1 MKKLLLL
8 LQLCALSLSIH
19 AQTNTFPTTGN
30 VGIGTTTPTQLFQ
43 VNGGIAQF
51 GGTLDYTRFAADG
64 DLTFTGNADYLVGAD
79 RFAFRYQGN
88 PNFGLVFS
96 ASNSRYEFRDGTGVP
111 VFWQGGNG
119 NAYIKG
125 FLAIGSTTT
134 PTAALDI
141 TSTNAAAIKINPFS
155 TGAGNTGN
163 LRFQELTANGNNYV
177 GFKSPDNI
185 PNNKIWVLP
194 SADGS
199 SGQYLK
205 TDGAGNLGWASDA
218 GTTYFAGTGIS
229 FSGTTINNTAPDQII
244 TLSGTGATSVT
255 GTYPNFTINSVDNNT
270 MYSAGSGID
279 VSGTV
284 ITNLS
289 PDQTITL
296 TGDGA
301 TTITGTYPDFTISST
316 DLNTTYTAGSGIDIT
331 GTTVTN
337 TAPDVIVN
345 LTGSGATT
353 ITGTYPDYTITS
365 TDENTTYSAGAGISI
380 IDTVISN
387 TGDLNAAD
395 DANLAL
401 SNLSSTSIN
410 QSLIPDGNNTRDLGN
425 TAASWKNIYTDE
437 TIYFDDNKFISN
449 NGGSVFTGVNAGN
462 ANTAANNA
470 GFGNHALNANTSGTK
485 NVAVGENTLY
495 TNTTGTANTAI
506 GYYAMYLN
514 TNGINNVAIGQ
525 SALYSNTTINYT
537 VAIGDS
543 ALFNNGIGAGGI
555 LQGTGNTAVGSKA
568 LLANNIGYYNTAT
581 GYQAMLANTQG
592 YGNSAHGY
600 KALSS
605 NNSGF
610 NNTAQGA
617 QALTANTT
625 GFDNTASG
633 YQSMYNNLYGDYN
646 SAFGQQSLYSN
657 TDGNYNTAI
666 GNNALYTNS
675 TGNSNIAIGH
685 QTMYYNTT
693 GTQNTA
699 TGNSALRTNSTG
711 TNNTAFGFQAM
722 FDNTTGTFNTTI
734 GNESLINNTTG
745 NYNSATGNTALYS
758 NITGSYNTATGHS
771 AGSVNDN
778 SSFCTYLGY
787 DADQPDGTDI
797 SNSTAVGSASRI
809 TASNQVRVGASTVT
823 SIGGFVNWTNVSD
836 GRFKKNVK
844 ENVPGLEF
852 INALQPVTYTLDVN
866 GINKFLKDE
875 SNSVNEKSQI
885 IYSGFIAQDVETA
898 AKNIGYDFSGVDK
911 PENEN
916 SFYGLRYAEFVVP
929 LVKAVQELDA
939 ADKNTDSLIQNQQ
952 AQIATLSQKITELEK
967 LVAAQ
972 QTTNTDG
979 IVNITIGETKSPALL
994 GQNIPN
1000 PFENSTVIPFRI
1012 PKNCNDASIVITET
1026 STGRIV
1032 RAIPV
1037 SCDETQLS
1045 IEAGLLSSGTYA
1057 YTLYVNSEAIAT
1069 RQMVIGK

>member
-8 LQLCALSLSIH
+8 LQFCALSLTIL
-19 AQTNTFPTTGN
+19 AQTNTFPSTGN
-30 VGIGTTTPTQLFQ
+30 VGIGTTTPTQLLQ
-43 VNGGIAQF
+43 VNGGISQF
-51 GGTLDYTRFAADG
+51 GGIADYVRIAADG
-64 DLTFTGNADYLVGAD
+64 DISFTGNADYLVGAD

-134 PTAALDI
+134 PNAALDI
-141 TSTNAAAIKINPFS
+141 TSTNAAAIKINPYGIGS
-155 TGAGNTGN
+155 GNTGG
-163 LRFQELTANGNNYV
+163 LRFQELSANGNNYV

-194 SADGS
+194 NADGS

-205 TDGAGNLGWASDA
+205 TDGAGNLSWASDVN
-218 GTTYFAGTGIS
+218 TTYFAGTGIS
-229 FSGTTINNTAPDQII
+229 IAGTTINNTAPDQII
-244 TLSGTGATSVT
+244 SLSGTGATSVT

-270 MYSAGSGID
+270 IYTAGTGID
-279 VSGTV
+279 VTGTT
-284 ITNLS
+284 ITNTS
-289 PDQTITL
+289 PDQIISL
-296 TGDGA
+296 TADGA

-337 TAPDVIVN
+337 LSPDVTVN
-345 LTGSGATT
+345 LMGAGATT
-353 ITGTYPDYTITS
+353 ITGTYPDFTVTS
-365 TDENTTYSAGAGISI
+365 TDENTTYSAGAGINI
-380 IDTVISN
+380 IDTVIIN
-387 TGDLNAAD
+387 TGDLNPTD

-401 SNLSSTSIN
+401 SNLSSTAIN
-410 QSLIPDGNNTRDLGN
+410 QSLIPNANNTLDLGN
-425 TAASWKNIYTDE
+425 TTTSWRNIYSDE
-437 TIYFDDNKFISN
+437 AIYIDDNKFISN
-449 NGGSVFTGVNAGN
+449 AGSAVLIGKNAGNVNTGASNTGLGNEVLYVNTIGEQNTAIGEQALYTNTNGN
-462 ANTAANNA
+462 ANTAMGYRAMY
-470 GFGNHALNANTSGTK
+470 S
-485 NVAVGENTLY
+485 
-495 TNTTGTANTAI
+495 NTTGKHNVSI
-506 GYYAMYLN
+506 GP
-514 TNGINNVAIGQ
+514 

-543 ALFNNGIGAGGI
+543 ALYHNGIGAGGI
-555 LQGTGNTAVGSKA
+555 LQGTGNTAVGSKS
-568 LLANNIGYYNTAT
+568 LMLNDIGYYNTAT
-581 GYQAMLANTQG
+581 GYQSLAANTQG
-592 YGNSAHGY
+592 YNNSAHGY
-600 KALSS
+600 KALNA

-617 QALTANTT
+617 QSLALNTT

-633 YQSMYNNLYGDYN
+633 FQSMYNNLYGDYN
-646 SAFGQQSLYSN
+646 AAFGQQSLYSN

-675 TGNSNIAIGH
+675 TGNSNIAVGH

-722 FDNTTGTFNTTI
+722 FDNTTGTFNTSV

-745 NYNSATGNTALYS
+745 NYNAATGNIALYS
-758 NITGSYNTATGHS
+758 NVTGSYNTATGHS

-778 SSFCTYLGY
+778 STFCTYLGY

-797 SNSTAVGSASRI
+797 TNSTAVGSASRI
-809 TASNQVRVGASTVT
+809 TASNQVRIGASTVT

-836 GRFKKNVK
+836 GRFKNNIQ

-852 INALQPVTYTLDVN
+852 ITALKPITYTLDVN
-866 GINKFLKDE
+866 GIGKFLNEE
-875 SNSVNEKSQI
+875 SNSINESNKT
-885 IYSGFIAQDVETA
+885 IYSGFIAQDVEA
-898 AKNIGYDFSGVDK
+898 AASKIGYDFSGVDQ
-911 PENEN
+911 PENEQ
-916 SFYGLRYAEFVVP
+916 SLYGLRYAEFVVP
-929 LVKAVQELDA
+929 LVKAVQELDQS
-939 ADKNTDSLIQNQQ
+939 DKSTDSVIQNQQ
-952 AQIATLSQKITELEK
+952 QQIETLSQKIAILEK
-967 LVAAQ
+967 LVANQ
-972 QTTNTDG
+972 QTNNTDG
-979 IVNITIGETKSPALL
+979 IINISIANENSAALL

-1000 PFENSTVIPFRI
+1000 PFENSTLIPFRI

-1057 YTLYVNSEAIAT
+1057 YTLYVNGEVVAT

>member
-1 MKKLLLL
+1 MKQILLL
-8 LQLCALSLSIH
+8 LQVCVISLSVI
-19 AQTNTFPTTGN
+19 AQTNTFPTIGN

-43 VNGGIAQF
+43 VYGGIAQF
-51 GGTLDYTRFAADG
+51 GGTSDYTRFATDG
-64 DLTFTGNADYLVGAD
+64 DLTFIGNADYLVGAD

-134 PTAALDI
+134 PSAALDI
-141 TSTNAAAIKINPFS
+141 TSTNAAAIKINPFN

-194 SADGS
+194 NADGTN
-199 SGQYLK
+199 GQYLK
-205 TDGAGNLGWASDA
+205 TDGAGNLGWATDA
-218 GTTYFAGTGIS
+218 GTTYFAGAGIS

-244 TLSGTGATSVT
+244 TLSGTGAASVA

-270 MYSAGSGID
+270 IYTAGSGID
-279 VSGTV
+279 VTGTV

-296 TGDGA
+296 AGDGA

-316 DLNTTYTAGSGIDIT
+316 DFNTTYTAGSGIDIT
-331 GTTVTN
+331 DATITN
-337 TAPDVIVN
+337 TAPDVIIT
-345 LTGSGATT
+345 LTGTGATD
-353 ITGTYPDYTITS
+353 ITGTYPVYTITS
-365 TDENTTYSAGAGISI
+365 TDENTTYSAGAGITI
-380 IDTVISN
+380 ADTVIVN
-387 TGDLNAAD
+387 TGDLNPAD
-395 DANLAL
+395 DANIAL
-401 SNLSSTSIN
+401 SNLSSTAIN

-449 NGGSVFTGVNAGN
+449 IGGSVFTGVNAGN
-462 ANTAANNA
+462 VNAGANNS
-470 GFGNHALNANTSGTK
+470 GYGNHALNANTTGTQ
-485 NVAVGENTLY
+485 NVAVGENAMY
-495 TNTTGTANTAI
+495 SNTTGRANTAI
-506 GYYAMYLN
+506 GFYTMYLN

-568 LLANNIGYYNTAT
+568 LLSNDIGYYNTAT
-581 GYQAMLANTQG
+581 GYQSLAANTQG
-592 YGNSAHGY
+592 YNNSAHGY
-600 KALSS
+600 KALNA

-610 NNTAQGA
+610 NNTAQGT

-625 GFDNTASG
+625 GFDNTAAG
-633 YQSMYNNLYGDYN
+633 YQSMYNNLFGDYN

-666 GNNALYTNS
+666 GNNALYTNN
-675 TGNSNIAIGH
+675 TGNSNIAVGH
-685 QTMYYNTT
+685 QTMYFNTT

-722 FDNTTGTFNTTI
+722 FDNTTGTHNTSI

-745 NYNSATGNTALYS
+745 NYNSATGNIALYS
-758 NITGSYNTATGHS
+758 NSTGSYNTATGHS

-778 SSFCTYLGY
+778 STFCTYLGY

-836 GRFKKNVK
+836 GRFKKNVQ

-866 GINKFLKDE
+866 GINHFLKDE
-875 SNSVNEKSQI
+875 SNSVNEKSKI
-885 IYSGFIAQDVETA
+885 IYSGFIAQDVA
-898 AKNIGYDFSGVDK
+898 MVAKNIGYDFSGVDQ

-916 SFYGLRYAEFVVP
+916 SLYGLRYAEFVVP

-939 ADKNTDSLIQNQQ
+939 ADQNNDSLIQTQQ
-952 AQIATLSQKITELEK
+952 KQIVTLSQKITELEK
-967 LVAAQ
+967 LIAAQ
-972 QTTNTDG
+972 LTTNTDG
-979 IVNITIGETKSPALL
+979 IIRITLEETNSPALL

-1012 PKNCNDASIVITET
+1012 PKNCNDASIVIAET

-1037 SCDETQLS
+1037 TCNVTQLS
-1045 IEAGLLSSGTYA
+1045 IEAGLLSTGNYA
-1057 YTLYVNSEAIAT
+1057 YSLYVDGEVIGT
-1069 RQMVIGK
+1069 RQMVVVE